1 MSEKTMLQIC
11 IPFLTAVAVII
22 VFYVLGFIL
31 GGLILG
37 LIFDCGDGV
46 SDFFFLFSE
55 DASTAGW
62 VVGGIL
68 WVIITVWAE
77 MLASEE

>member
-1 MSEKTMLQIC
+1 MLQIC

-31 GGLILG
+31 GGLILE
-37 LIFDCGDGV
+37 LIFGCGDGIC
-46 SDFFFLFSE
+46 DFFFLFSE

-68 WVIITVWAE
+68 WVIISVWEE
-77 MLASEE
+77 MIASEE

>member
-1 MSEKTMLQIC
+1 MLQIC

-55 DASTAGW
+55 DASTTGW

-77 MLASEE
+77 MIASEE